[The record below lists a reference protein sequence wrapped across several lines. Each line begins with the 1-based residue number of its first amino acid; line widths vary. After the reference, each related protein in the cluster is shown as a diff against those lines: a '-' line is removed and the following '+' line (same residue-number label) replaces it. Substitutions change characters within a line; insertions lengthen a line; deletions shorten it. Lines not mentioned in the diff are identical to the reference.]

1 MHVLISGVPLLL
13 LAAAA
18 NAILFMPANQSSGGV
33 VYEVHATIT
42 LESPELNVDEGTKL
56 QYAGDLAVYPV
67 GKDTYQARFL
77 NFSMVTSTK
86 TACPGCSLEN
96 LIIAPPER
104 RYPPPRAVSDADQSE
119 LRPPVLETLIIAPP
133 ERRYPPPR
141 AVNDAEQSPVRP
153 PVLETLIIAPP
164 ERRYPHPRAVNDA
177 EQSPVRPPV
186 LETLIIAP
194 PERRY
199 PQLATVNDPN
209 QSQVR
214 PPVQET
220 LIIAPPERRY
230 PHPRAVNDADQ
241 SEVRPPVL
249 ETLIIAPPER
259 RYPQLATV
267 NDPNQSQ
274 VRPPVQETLII
285 APPERRYPHPRA
297 VNDAD
302 QSEVRPPVLETLI
315 IAPPERRYPQ
325 LATVNDPNQSQVR
338 PPVQETL
345 IIAPPERRYP
355 PLRAVNDADQSQV
368 RPPVLETL
376 IIAPPERTSPLRAVN
391 DPDKSQVRPLVLQ
404 TLIIAPPERRYPS
417 LTAVNDADQSHVRP
431 PILETLII
439 APPER
444 GYQPPTTISDADSSQ
459 LLGYPVQ
466 FVLKSGKVVEYK
478 MNIGAPAWINSVY
491 QTVLALLQ
499 NQVETP
505 LELPAVSS
513 YYEDGVSG
521 YCRVTYEVHSLTD
534 LPTENRTYNMTKTK
548 HLDDCQQRNHVD
560 SASDTRGHPADR
572 RKHLAN
578 NMLPLPVDDAS
589 ENRPLGG
596 TPEDL
601 NTLKPEGTAHEVSY
615 YLVNG
620 RLIESATCDSLTV
633 LPLITGPA
641 LVRAQLQLKLAS
653 HRAPPMETTH
663 FDGKPRTSLK
673 LNMSEMVGCLNGA
686 AYRDLLVEPQVF
698 TQLLDE
704 VAEELS
710 TFDLNIGTKKIPAL
724 MQKLVRM
731 VSLLNTEQLK
741 LAMPLSLLNRTSE
754 LELKEQLLR
763 ALYIQLLGNARSKS
777 SAEMALHL
785 VKQNILSRQE
795 VARLFSDLSPFFM
808 TCIDEDTRE
817 LLQDM
822 CRSTDGLVDASLWAG
837 TCQSP

>member
-18 NAILFMPANQSSGGV
+18 NAIPLDLVPANQSSGGV

-56 QYAGDLAVYPV
+56 QYAGDLAVYAV
-67 GKDTYQARFL
+67 GKDTLETLIIAPPERRYPPPKAVNDPDKSQVRPLVLETLIIAPPERRYPPL
-77 NFSMVTSTK
+77 
-86 TACPGCSLEN
+86 TAVNNADQSQVRPPVQET

-104 RYPPPRAVSDADQSE
+104 RYPPPRAVNDADQSQVPSTGSGDTDHRTPPKDVTHSSQ
-119 LRPPVLETLIIAPP
+119 LSTTPTNRRFRPPVLETLIIAPP

-141 AVNDAEQSPVRP
+141 AVNDADQSEVRP
-153 PVLETLIIAPP
+153 LVLETLIIAPP
-164 ERRYPHPRAVNDA
+164 ERRYPP
-177 EQSPVRPPV
+177 
-186 LETLIIAP
+186 
-194 PERRY
+194 
-199 PQLATVNDPN
+199 
-209 QSQVR
+209 
-214 PPVQET
+214 
-220 LIIAPPERRY
+220 
-230 PHPRAVNDADQ
+230 
-241 SEVRPPVL
+241 
-249 ETLIIAPPER
+249 
-259 RYPQLATV
+259 
-267 NDPNQSQ
+267 
-274 VRPPVQETLII
+274 
-285 APPERRYPHPRA
+285 
-297 VNDAD
+297 
-302 QSEVRPPVLETLI
+302 
-315 IAPPERRYPQ
+315 
-325 LATVNDPNQSQVR
+325 
-338 PPVQETL
+338 
-345 IIAPPERRYP
+345 
-355 PLRAVNDADQSQV
+355 
-368 RPPVLETL
+368 
-376 IIAPPERTSPLRAVN
+376 
-391 DPDKSQVRPLVLQ
+391 
-404 TLIIAPPERRYPS
+404 

-444 GYQPPTTISDADSSQ
+444 CYQPPTTIGDADPSQ

-466 FVLKSGKVVEYK
+466 FVLKSGKVVETK
-478 MNIGAPAWINSVY
+478 SRHLWSS
-491 QTVLALLQ
+491 
-499 NQVETP
+499 
-505 LELPAVSS
+505 PAVSS

-521 YCRVTYEVHSLTD
+521 YCRVTYEVHSLTN
-534 LPTENRTYNMTKTK
+534 LPTEDRTYNVTKTK

-560 SASDTRGHPADR
+560 SASNTRGHR
-572 RKHLAN
+572 TNRTKHLAN
-578 NMLPLPVDDAS
+578 NMLPLPMDDAS
-589 ENRPLGG
+589 ENQPLSGS
-596 TPEDL
+596 PEDL
-601 NTLKPEGTAHEVSY
+601 NTRERLTRSPTTSSMAGSLRAPHATAF
-615 YLVNG
+615 
-620 RLIESATCDSLTV
+620 TV

-673 LNMSEMVGCLNGA
+673 LNMSEIVGCLNVA
-686 AYRDLLVEPQVF
+686 AYGDLLVEPQVF

-741 LAMPLSLLNRTSE
+741 QAMPLSLLNRTSE